1 MKTLSICILLRGRG
15 GGGGG
20 LGELLGKGCEGR
32 TPARLFLYQATR
44 PCSTAADLIHDT
56 RHLC

>member
-15 GGGGG
+15 GGGLWG
-20 LGELLGKGCEGR
+20 LLGKGCEGR